1 MSTGREERLPGRR
14 AGQVSAISLES
25 LYAALGFKCMIP
37 SALQRSR
44 GRCDVIVARASKGAL
59 AGAHKNV
66 HPLSGGLEGWRR
78 AGFPVEP
85 VTRAPSV
92 PGTA

>member
-25 LYAALGFKCMIP
+25 LYAALGFQGMIP

-44 GRCDVIVARASKGAL
+44 GRCDVIVAGASKGA
-59 AGAHKNV
+59 GGS
-66 HPLSGGLEGWRR
+66 PLSRWQSWCW
-78 AGFPVEP
+78 
-85 VTRAPSV
+85 SV
-92 PGTA
+92 WA

>member
-1 MSTGREERLPGRR
+1 MVLCCAEPNE
-14 AGQVSAISLES
+14 AISARLA
-25 LYAALGFKCMIP
+25 LRDAAIGF
-37 SALQRSR
+37 
-44 GRCDVIVARASKGAL
+44 
-59 AGAHKNV
+59 KNV

-78 AGFPVEP
+78 VGFPVEP